1 MSSME
6 ELTITVKQNAEN
18 SILAHDLVEV
28 ARTNVERAEISVANF
43 AKTML
48 SIKQSSN
55 EISEITGLE

>member
-1 MSSME
+1 ME